1 MQVHLNP
8 ERKGQRQTDK
18 QTEYTP
24 SSNGGDIPS
33 HVLCLSLGHGLAR
46 DGDLS
51 RGCVPGNSPH
61 AGLGCEICGDGS
73 SHESDCGPSP
83 WTFPACLR
91 VKSMKE
97 NMKPHEISLHT

>member
-8 ERKGQRQTDK
+8 ERKGERQRQTDK
-18 QTEYTP
+18 QTGYTP
-24 SSNGGDIPS
+24 SPTNGGDIPS

-46 DGDLS
+46 DAGLS
-51 RGCVPGNSPH
+51 RGCVPGNSPR
-61 AGLGCEICGDGS
+61 AGLGCETCADGS

-91 VKSMKE
+91 VKSTKE
-97 NMKPHEISLHT
+97 YETT